1 MERNIFDT
9 LDAAIENLVDDDYV
23 GPQDVVLLPPSND
36 LYASDEEEGD
46 DDIELAGNLN
56 LPSDVTGIE
65 IHRKADEDGVPAND
79 QSETK
84 GNKRKWRHGI
94 KLFDVNWYK
103 NDEISNV
110 VEAFGDLVNKTELEL
125 YKLFFDEEVEQ
136 LFIEQTKKYAATQI
150 NDTNFKMDRTNLWDF
165 LTIMTFSAYNTR
177 PQFCH
182 YWLNDADL
190 ASSFV
195 RDLMSRSQFR
205 KIRLFALMMAT
216 HLR

>member
-9 LDAAIENLVDDDYV
+9 LDATIENIVDDDYA

-36 LYASDEEEGD
+36 PYASDEEEGD
-46 DDIELAGNLN
+46 DDIELDGNLN
-56 LPSDVTGIE
+56 LPSDVTGTIE
-65 IHRKADEDGVPAND
+65 IHRNEGEDDVPAN
-79 QSETK
+79 EAK
-84 GNKRKWRHGI
+84 GNKRKQRHGI

-110 VEAFGDLVNKTELEL
+110 VEDFGDLIDKTELEL

-136 LFIEQTKKYAATQI
+136 LFIEQKKKYAATEK
-150 NDTNFKMDRTNLWDF
+150 NDTNFNMDRTNLWEF

-182 YWLNDADL
+182 YWSNKVDL
-190 ASSFV
+190 ASSC
-195 RDLMSRSQFR
+195 L
-205 KIRLFALMMAT
+205 
-216 HLR
+216 